1 MRERLYRIWGH
12 MLDRCRNP
20 KNDCHRYYGER
31 GITVCKEWEK
41 FKQFKEWSLKN
52 GYADNLTIDRIDV
65 NGNYEPSNCRWV
77 DIKTQNNNRRNSR
90 YYEYNGEKHTIA
102 EWAQLLDMPYRT
114 IHRRLELGY
123 TIKEALKVERHKG
136 KKVKM

>member
-20 KNDCHRYYGER
+20 KNDCFRYYGEI
-31 GITVCKEWEK
+31 GITVCKEWAK
-41 FKQFKEWSLKN
+41 
-52 GYADNLTIDRIDV
+52 
-65 NGNYEPSNCRWV
+65 
-77 DIKTQNNNRRNSR
+77 
-90 YYEYNGEKHTIA
+90 
-102 EWAQLLDMPYRT
+102 LLDMPYRT

-136 KKVKM
+136 KKVKI